1 MSKPVDITD
10 QTWAFLLI
18 LAGCGMVLLCKHFG
32 IVDDIGSGIIGAG
45 TMAFTNGVKQAH
57 DTTVTGSPNT
67 TVIESPKK

>member
-1 MSKPVDITD
+1 MNKPVDITD

-45 TMAFTNGVKQAH
+45 TMAFTNGVKQSHESTIANAPSA
-57 DTTVTGSPNT
+57 TV
-67 TVIESPKK
+67 VDSPKS